1 MTDRD
6 QYLLGIRP
14 QILTDQITVSSS
26 EKFQNEVL
34 RPILKLQ
41 NDLLLLLFK
50 QYIVQRK
57 NTFHN
62 KTKTERLAFIQQ
74 SIQKDMKF
82 KNLMV
87 GCIIGHFTSDEWA
100 TFCTEK
106 EEIGRR
112 ISTLLIQR
120 LQSQMTEF

>member
-1 MTDRD
+1 MIDRD
-6 QYLLGIRP
+6 QSLLGIRP

-62 KTKTERLAFIQQ
+62 MTKTERLSFIQQ

-82 KNLMV
+82 KNLLV
-87 GCIIGHFTSDEWA
+87 GCIIGHFTAQEWA
-100 TFCTEK
+100 VYEHGK
-106 EEIGRR
+106 EEIVRR
-112 ISTLLIQR
+112 ISQLLIQR